1 MASKSTPSQRARRT
15 GKSGR
20 AAASRKAGAGEAKP
34 ARQAKPA
41 RPPGRTVRT
50 VRAGPLARGRPAA
63 RAVSRPPTAR
73 ASAPRT
79 PPRAAARSRRSP
91 GAGRAASRAR
101 PRPVRARAAPPRAVP
116 PHAAP
121 PHAAPPHDYCKY
133 HGLGNDYLVI
143 EPGTF
148 REALGS
154 EQVRAICDRHRGI
167 GSDGVL
173 LGPLSAGRPPGLA
186 PEVPA
191 LRIFNPDGSEG
202 EKSGNGLRI
211 FARYLWEQGR
221 VRTSP
226 FSIHTPGGT
235 VRVRVL
241 NPLGTRIAIEMGAV
255 RFSSQHI
262 PMTGPP
268 REVLR
273 ELLRVGDTDY
283 TINAATIGN
292 PHCVVLVDDPTPAL
306 AQAVGPLIERHTSF
320 PQRTNVQFLRALD
333 RHAIRIEIWER
344 GAGYTL
350 ASGTS
355 SCACAA
361 VACRL
366 GLCESPVTV
375 HMPGGRLEI
384 RVDADYQVEMEGDV
398 AAVGSGRFAPE
409 FLGQLGLHR
418 A

>member
-1 MASKSTPSQRARRT
+1 MASKPTRT
-15 GKSGR
+15 R
-20 AAASRKAGAGEAKP
+20 
-34 ARQAKPA
+34 PA
-41 RPPGRTVRT
+41 RPPRKAIRTPRAAPSGKAGRGK
-50 VRAGPLARGRPAA
+50 AQRGVAA
-63 RAVSRPPTAR
+63 RADAKPAGHTRPAGRKPR
-73 ASAPRT
+73 AQRT
-79 PPRAAARSRRSP
+79 PAAT
-91 GAGRAASRAR
+91 
-101 PRPVRARAAPPRAVP
+101 APLRAVL
-116 PHAAP
+116 PHAVL
-121 PHAAPPHDYCKY
+121 PHDYCKY

-143 EPGTF
+143 EPRTF
-148 REALGS
+148 HEALTGA
-154 EQVRAICDRHRGI
+154 QVRAICDRHRGI

-173 LGPLSAGRPPGLA
+173 LGPLTAGRPPGLA

-211 FARYLWEQGR
+211 FARYLWEQGH
-221 VRTSP
+221 VRGSP

-241 NPLGTRIAIEMGAV
+241 AADGTRIAIEMGQV
-255 RFSSQHI
+255 RFTSQDI

-273 ELLRVGDTDY
+273 EALRVGDADY
-283 TINAATIGN
+283 TISAATLGN

-306 AQAVGPLIERHTSF
+306 AQAVGPQIERHASF
-320 PQRTNVQFLRALD
+320 PQRTNVQFLRVLD

-344 GAGYTL
+344 GAGYTQ

-355 SCACAA
+355 SCASAA

-366 GLCESPVTV
+366 GLCETPVTV

-384 RVDADYQVEMEGDV
+384 RLEPDYRVELEGDV